1 MSFFNKLFKPKNR
14 LVEYPP
20 QLSII
25 RYTKSAWEK
34 LFPKSSDEE
43 WKEKNYPENIYDLT
57 TYYVIRRVANN
68 PEILDYLKEIKV
80 LTIDDQYLNWLEEK
94 GLTHSEKSVFLYV
107 ENRDNSFWD
116 QRLQESQMNEQTHIL
131 GLSFTSLITNAKN
144 NRTQYRLSQ
153 EAIDKLADFIKTKYK
168 TDNVYIPGWIIK
180 GSDTAKYTQSI
191 DVMANEYF
199 NNHRRIRLGQCEE
212 QAYSDEEM
220 ANGFIP
226 LPFFI
231 PIVYKVNVTKHN
243 HHVCSE
249 DIDEQ
254 EKYEYSPNL
263 IHFTDSEMEYLS
275 EIISTAA
282 PGIVECAPSLTT
294 REAMALIYKITLLR
308 KELYKENRKF
318 Y

>member
-1 MSFFNKLFKPKNR
+1 
-14 LVEYPP
+14 
-20 QLSII
+20 
-25 RYTKSAWEK
+25 
-34 LFPKSSDEE
+34 
-43 WKEKNYPENIYDLT
+43 
-57 TYYVIRRVANN
+57 
-68 PEILDYLKEIKV
+68 
-80 LTIDDQYLNWLEEK
+80 
-94 GLTHSEKSVFLYV
+94 
-107 ENRDNSFWD
+107 
-116 QRLQESQMNEQTHIL
+116 MNEQTHIL

-144 NRTQYRLSQ
+144 NRTQYCLSQ
-153 EAIDKLADFIKTKYK
+153 EAIDKLAEFIKTKYK

-199 NNHRRIRLGQCEE
+199 NNHRR
-212 QAYSDEEM
+212 
-220 ANGFIP
+220 
-226 LPFFI
+226 
-231 PIVYKVNVTKHN
+231 IVYKVNVTKHN

-308 KELYKENRKF
+308 KELYKENKKF